1 MRTRN
6 PFALS
11 LCEPRAVRAGAMWLL
26 ALLIALGPA
35 PAGAQQAPPA
45 GAIIAVPEIAQ
56 RADDAATFLRQ
67 LEARLGA
74 NPELEEIAQKLPEA
88 TTRLTGRLEET
99 RQLLD
104 AQPDLSRL
112 DALADAWRGR
122 RLELLKW
129 MDLVTA
135 RATELEAAIG
145 RVRDLRATWRRALT
159 DARSAQAPPPI
170 TDRANTV
177 LAAIDAMDGPL
188 QVQRA
193 AILVLQD
200 KVARE
205 VTRCEDAVALIDQA
219 RKGAA
224 TQLFMRETP
233 PIWSRESRARSWSDL
248 VERVQISV
256 SVALWELHDF
266 FIQRSRPLL
275 LQGIVFLLLAV
286 AARTVR
292 RRISTVGADDEATSA
307 AAKAFAHPLAAA
319 FLITVLTTY
328 WIYPWHSRP
337 LRNLVAVVGLV
348 PVFLVIQPLVARP
361 LRPWLWA
368 LGVLMIMDRIR
379 DTAAL
384 TPVLDQGPLLLET
397 MIGSIGFGWFLHWC
411 RKHRGAGERL
421 ERVELGARL
430 VLVMFVL
437 AFAADGIGNV
447 SLAQLLAG
455 GTLRSTYQLLTL
467 LAAVQVASGLVAYAL
482 RSRTL
487 QRLWMVQQHGARLER
502 RARTLLRWVAIG
514 VWFLATLESFSLL
527 QPTLSALRTALTAE
541 LRRGT
546 LSISL
551 GDVLA
556 FVLTIWLS
564 FLISSFIR
572 FVLQEDVFPRVR
584 LAPGL
589 PYAVSTVLHYLI
601 LFVGFLLGVAAL
613 GLDLNKFTVLG
624 GALGVG
630 IGFGLQGVVNNFVCG
645 LIVLFERP
653 VRVGDSVQVGDVWGD
668 VRRIGIRATTL
679 RTYEGAEV
687 LIPNSMLVSER
698 VTNWTLSDR
707 ARRADVRVGVAYGT
721 EPERVLALL
730 REVARATSHAATS
743 PAPLAIFVGFGDSA
757 LNFELRVWTD
767 RSENW
772 LQLRSDLSVAVYAAL
787 REAGIEIPF
796 PQREVRLRD
805 TGTQGGAREPQ

>member
-1 MRTRN
+1 
-6 PFALS
+6 
-11 LCEPRAVRAGAMWLL
+11 MWLL
-26 ALLIALGPA
+26 ALLIALGLGPA
-35 PAGAQQAPPA
+35 PARAQQAPPA
-45 GAIIAVPEIAQ
+45 GATIAVPEIAQ
-56 RADDAATFLRQ
+56 RADEVATFLRQ
-67 LEARLGA
+67 LEAKLGA

-88 TTRLTGRLEET
+88 STRLTGRLEET

-135 RATELEAAIG
+135 RATALEAAIG

-224 TQLFMRETP
+224 TQFFTRETP
-233 PIWSRESRARSWSDL
+233 PIWSRESRAHSWSDL
-248 VERVQISV
+248 VERVQISA

-266 FIQRSRPLL
+266 FTQRSRPLL

-292 RRISTVGADDEATSA
+292 RRISTVGADEATSA
-307 AAKAFAHPLAAA
+307 TAKAFAHPLAAA

-337 LRNLVAVVGLV
+337 LRNLVAIVGLV
-348 PVFLVIQPLVARP
+348 PVLLVIQPLVARP

-368 LGVLMIMDRIR
+368 LGVLMVTDRIR

-384 TPVLDQGPLLLET
+384 TPALDQGPLLFET
-397 MIGSIGFGWFLHWC
+397 LIGIIGFGWFLHWC
-411 RKHRGAGERL
+411 RRHRGAGERL

-430 VLVMFVL
+430 LLVMFVL
-437 AFAADGIGNV
+437 AFGADAIGNV

-487 QRLWMVQQHGARLER
+487 QRLWMVRQHGARLEG
-502 RARTLLRWVAIG
+502 RARTLLRWIAIG
-514 VWFLATLESFSLL
+514 SWLVVTLESFSLL
-527 QPTLSALRTALTAE
+527 QPTLAALRTALTAE

-551 GDVLA
+551 GDILA

-630 IGFGLQGVVNNFVCG
+630 IGFGLQSVVNNFVSG

-653 VRVGDSVQVGDVWGD
+653 VRVGDSVQIGDVWGD

-721 EPERVLALL
+721 TPERVLELL
-730 REVARATSHAATS
+730 REVARATPHVATS

-772 LQLRSDLSVAVYAAL
+772 LQLRSELSVAVYAAL
-787 REAGIEIPF
+787 RAAGIEIPF

-805 TGTQGGAREPQ
+805 TGHQERADNPR